1 MKKRILTVALV
12 VALLATCFAGTYAY
26 LKDSE
31 AQVNTFTVGE
41 VYITLDEAAVEQD
54 VASGNWVDSGKARVV
69 ATKDTT
75 PTGNAYH
82 LLPNTTVVKDPT
94 ITLDAGSEK
103 AWIAA
108 KVTVIGNVYPL
119 IGIAG
124 TDMININGVASGG
137 LLAKTPASVNN
148 WNGLDFVHETED
160 CYIYQKAD
168 KANNTWTLYIFMKNQ
183 TAATSK
189 IVLFEHLNISK
200 DWDNEQMAYL
210 AGMNIKVE
218 AFATQTNGFGDCYT
232 AMTTAFEDAFKF
244 N

>member
-1 MKKRILTVALV
+1 MKKRILTIALIVALV
-12 VALLATCFAGTYAY
+12 ATCFAGTFAY
-26 LKDSE
+26 LTDSDS
-31 AQVNTFTVGE
+31 QTNTFTVGK
-41 VYITLDEAAVEQD
+41 VYITLDEAKVKQD
-54 VASGNWVDSGKARVV
+54 DAGNWIADGNDRVV
-69 ATKDTT
+69 AVKDQE
-75 PTGNAYH
+75 TGNAYH
-82 LLPNTTVVKDPT
+82 LLPATTVTKDPT
-94 ITLDAGSEK
+94 ITVDSESED

-108 KVTVIGNVYPL
+108 KVTVTGNVYPL

-137 LLAKTPASVNN
+137 LLEKTPASVNN
-148 WNGLDFVHETED
+148 WNDLDFVHETED

-183 TAATSK
+183 TAATNK
-189 IVLFEHLNISK
+189 IVLFKQLNISE

-218 AFATQTNGFGDCYT
+218 AFATQTNGFADCYT
-232 AMTTAFEDAFKF
+232 AMTTAFGDHFKF